1 MDDEAMTR
9 HAGAMSRLRAVLPG
23 TGEAVL
29 PNLVGGEW
37 VADGADTFETVDP
50 TTGQPLTQVTVS
62 GPATVDRAVAAAH
75 EAGGQWWRSDGQD
88 RARVLRRVAD
98 TIRQKAEYLGLADT
112 LDVGRPIRD
121 TVSRDVERAARL
133 FEFWAGTTDRLRG
146 AAVPVQ
152 PAFSNVV
159 QREPYGV
166 VGAITPWNYPLTNA
180 ATKLAPALATG
191 NAVVLKPAEDSPLS
205 ALLLAQC
212 LLEAGLPP
220 GLVSV
225 VTGPGELTGAAL
237 VSHPGVEKITFT
249 GSTGVGRSIGR
260 TCGEALKSVSLELG
274 GKSPMLVFADADL
287 DAAADAAVY
296 TAFLNTGQ
304 TCTAGTRLLLHE
316 SVAEEML
323 RRIRDRVATLRVGDP
338 LDESTD
344 VGPVVSHQQLT
355 TIEGYVRSGIEEGA
369 KPIELA
375 IAVPDQG
382 YFHKPVIFTDVD
394 STMRIAREEIF
405 GPVLSVFTFRTRE
418 EAVEMANDT
427 PYGLA
432 ASVWTSDLDLA
443 HRLTPVLEAGLVWI
457 NCVHVLHPGSPYGGY
472 KTSGVGLEMGEEAV
486 SQLMKVKSV
495 WTAVGKW
502 QTPWSASHS

>member
-1 MDDEAMTR
+1 MDEATTK
-9 HAGAMSRLRAVLPG
+9 HADAMRRLRAVLPG
-23 TGEAVL
+23 AGEPVL
-29 PNLVGGEW
+29 PNLVGGDW
-37 VADGADTFETVDP
+37 VVDDHETFETVDP
-50 TTGQPLTQVTVS
+50 TTGQPLAKVTVS
-62 GPATVDRAVAAAH
+62 GPATVDRAVAAAQ
-75 EAGGQWWRSDGQD
+75 ESGDRWWRSDGQD
-88 RARVLRRVAD
+88 RARALRRVAD
-98 TIRQKAEYLGLADT
+98 TIRQQAEYLGLADT

-152 PAFSNVV
+152 PGFSNVV

-212 LLEAGLPP
+212 LLNAGLPP

-225 VTGPGELTGAAL
+225 VTGPGESTGAAL
-237 VSHPGVEKITFT
+237 VSHPGVGKITFT
-249 GSTGVGRSIGR
+249 GSTGVGRSIGQV
-260 TCGEALKSVSLELG
+260 CGGALKSVSLELG

-287 DAAADAAVY
+287 DAAADAAVF

-323 RRIRDRVATLRVGDP
+323 RRITDRVAVLRVGDP
-338 LDESTD
+338 LDPSTD
-344 VGPVVSHQQLT
+344 VGPLVSRQQLST
-355 TIEGYVRSGIEEGA
+355 VEGYVRSGIEEGA
-369 KPIELA
+369 QQFDLA
-375 IAVPDQG
+375 ITVPEQG
-382 YFHKPVIFTDVD
+382 YFHQPVIFTEVG
-394 STMRIAREEIF
+394 SAMRIAREEIF

-418 EAVEMANDT
+418 EAVAMANDT

-432 ASVWTSDLDLA
+432 ASVWTSDLELA
-443 HRLTPVLEAGLVWI
+443 QGLSPVLEAGLVWI

-495 WTAVGKW
+495 WTAAAKW
-502 QTPWSASHS
+502 QTPWSASQP